1 MSVDT
6 YHERKEKAV
15 LADLASAFHG
25 YDRLIRQV
33 SLIRAWTIAL
43 VVAALGWLISGKP
56 SLPYLAIY
64 ITTATLFSFLILEL
78 RERSSMR
85 FNKLEILKIQQI
97 MMIENQE
104 EYEEEIRKYKFRD
117 CRLAELKRFE
127 KLRHLVDS
135 IFTPQVIF
143 WYLLWAIIMF
153 CAYIQILDIK
163 TDEYFARL
171 FHEFLP

>member
-33 SLIRAWTIAL
+33 SLIRAWTVAL
-43 VVAALGWLISGKP
+43 VVAALGWIISGKS
-56 SLPYLAIY
+56 SLPYLVIY
-64 ITTATLFSFLILEL
+64 LTTATLFSFLILEL

-85 FNKLEILKIQQI
+85 FNKSEILEIQKI
-97 MMIENQE
+97 MMIENQDD
-104 EYEEEIRKYKFRD
+104 YEKAIRIYEFRD
-117 CRLAELKRFE
+117 LRLAQLTRDK
-127 KLRHLVDS
+127 KLGHLVDS
-135 IFTPQVIF
+135 VFTPQVIF

-163 TDEYFARL
+163 T
-171 FHEFLP
+171 